1 MNFSELFNFLYHYE
15 HFKTVGEHLDYDV
28 YVDENDKKVRLMFQH
43 TNGNLDWKTNFTFP
57 KKPYRNQKNHMYVHG
72 GWIKQY
78 KSANDLIMNEYIEV
92 VKKYPDY
99 KCEINGFSM
108 GAALAQIAAED
119 FYFRTGIKPSVVAF
133 GCPKPFFGKKTRKYV
148 ESCIDIENSYLINDC
163 NDIVSKVVP
172 FIGWKHMK
180 DETKVALEK
189 KCFFKLFNA
198 VKFHTNY
205 DKENYENI

>member
-1 MNFSELFNFLYHYE
+1 MRIFYAERKYHLIVNPEWLTIAKGSYSWTYRASVSIWILE
-15 HFKTVGEHLDYDV
+15 GLSTV
-28 YVDENDKKVRLMFQH
+28 
-43 TNGNLDWKTNFTFP
+43 
-57 KKPYRNQKNHMYVHG
+57 
-72 GWIKQY
+72 
-78 KSANDLIMNEYIEV
+78 
-92 VKKYPDY
+92 
-99 KCEINGFSM
+99 
-108 GAALAQIAAED
+108 
-119 FYFRTGIKPSVVAF
+119 TGI
-133 GCPKPFFGKKTRKYV
+133 
-148 ESCIDIENSYLINDC
+148 ESCIDVENSYLINDC